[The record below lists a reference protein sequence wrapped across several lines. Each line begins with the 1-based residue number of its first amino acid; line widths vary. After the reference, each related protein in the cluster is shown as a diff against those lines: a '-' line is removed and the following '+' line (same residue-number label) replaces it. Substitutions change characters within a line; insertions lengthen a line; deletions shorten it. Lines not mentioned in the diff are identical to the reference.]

1 MLSFKIKEGALQEM
15 NITGTLEEISAD
27 VCCMI
32 FVIYQ
37 KIKDGNKRL
46 ARIFKE
52 SLEQAFRDGII
63 FMSVEERDNFAKN
76 EMKAR
81 KQELKEML
89 KGIIDDDD

>member
-1 MLSFKIKEGALQEM
+1 MLSFKIKEGVLQKVH
-15 NITGTLEEISAD
+15 ITGTLGEISSD

-32 FVIYQ
+32 FVIYRR
-37 KIKDGNKRL
+37 IKDENERS

-63 FMSVEERDNFAKN
+63 FMSAEERDNFAKN
-76 EMKAR
+76 EYKKR
-81 KQELKEML
+81 EQELKEML

>member
-15 NITGTLEEISAD
+15 NITGSLEEISAD

-63 FMSVEERDNFAKN
+63 FMSAEERDNFAKN
-76 EMKAR
+76 EDKKR